1 VNETF
6 LLHRLILGV
15 FPRLAAA
22 GGEVLRKLVKAGN
35 LMAALPSH

>member
-1 VNETF
+1 VNERS

-15 FPRLAAA
+15 FRVTPAAVGA
-22 GGEVLRKLVKAGN
+22 VPQDLVKAVN